1 MMSGAAENMQQKRLN
16 VLTIISIAIII
27 GGIVFIILGIVLF
40 IGSANFSDSVLQE
53 SLSNNTSSGV
63 KSMMAKTV
71 ANALTPV
78 ISTLTL
84 VTKGIITSIASFLSV
99 VGAGLCVLG
108 VALFK
113 AKYFAWVLTL
123 VLMFLAIV
131 IDVVGLGFV
140 GGSITNDSNDET
152 KMFIGIAYTLITIMI
167 VHLIANSLIIY
178 YLTRKTTVSL
188 FRTAKG

>member
-1 MMSGAAENMQQKRLN
+1 MQQKRLN

-27 GGIVFIILGIVLF
+27 GGIVFVILGIILF
-40 IGSANFSDSVLQE
+40 IGSANFTDSVAQE
-53 SLSNNTSSGV
+53 SLNNNTSSSSGV

-78 ISTLTL
+78 ISTLTQ
-84 VTKGIITSIASFLSV
+84 VTKGIITSVASFLSL

-108 VALFK
+108 FALFK
-113 AKYFAWVLTL
+113 TKYFAWVLTL

-140 GGSITNDSNDET
+140 GGSFTNDSNNE
-152 KMFIGIAYTLITIMI
+152 GIVPAELAYILITVMI
-167 VHLIANSLIIY
+167 VHLVANSAIIY
-178 YLTRKTTVSL
+178 YLTRKTTISL
-188 FRTAKG
+188 FRSPKS